1 MQLVLVLAILAALV
15 IADGCPS
22 EPVAGAGYRLGV
34 ALAGMALV
42 ALVALVFSG
51 WIAGRLRR
59 DFQRRDVWL
68 PLFRNLRRVHAV
80 LWLAVAGGIFYW
92 LDWARLVRF
101 NWHLDRTVLLDEVA
115 ILAPLLLPLVLSWA
129 AFYEVDRAV
138 RIGLAGD
145 EAPALKLST
154 RREYLMVHLRHYLG
168 ILLLPVL
175 GLLAVQDTAE
185 LVAPGI
191 LDSAYAPAVYGPPIV
206 VLFVW
211 FPSLLRRV
219 WNTRPLAPG
228 PLRSRLEAVAGRA
241 GFRAREI
248 LVWETEGRL
257 LNAAVAGLLPQVRYV
272 FLTDGL
278 LARLDEDEIEAVFG
292 HEIGHVRH
300 HHLLLRVLA
309 MIAPVSLWLLA
320 EQALP
325 DALGRVENWLAG
337 VPGTQVG
344 AGLLMLGAMALY
356 ALVVFG
362 GYSRLLESQADLFG
376 CRTLDGDGHRGSV
389 ETYRSALEKLAA
401 SGGVDRRTAT
411 WQHASVA
418 RRVELLGQFA
428 DDPEH
433 GRRFQRRV
441 DLLGGLLVAIV
452 LSPVAYHLL
461 VG

>member
-22 EPVAGAGYRLGV
+22 EPVSGAGFRLGL
-34 ALAGMALV
+34 ALAGMTLV
-42 ALVALVFSG
+42 ALAAAGFSG

-101 NWHLDRTVLLDEVA
+101 NWHLDHTILLDEVA
-115 ILAPLLLPLVLSWA
+115 ILAPLLLPMVLSWA

-138 RIGLAGD
+138 RIGLAGAD
-145 EAPALKLST
+145 GPALKLSS

-185 LVAPGI
+185 LLAPGI
-191 LDSAYAPAVYGPPIV
+191 LDSAYAPAVYAPPIV

-219 WNTRPLAPG
+219 WKTRPLDPG
-228 PLRSRLEAVAGRA
+228 PLRIRLEAAAGRA

-257 LNAAVAGLLPQVRYV
+257 LNAAVAGLVPQVRYV

-278 LARLDEDEIEAVFG
+278 LARLDDDEIEAVFG

-320 EQALP
+320 GQALP
-325 DALGRVENWLAG
+325 DALGRAENWLSG
-337 VPGTQVG
+337 VPGTQVP

-356 ALVVFG
+356 ALVAFG

-376 CRTLDGDGHRGSV
+376 CRTLDGDGHRGAV
-389 ETYRSALEKLAA
+389 ETYCSALEKLAA
-401 SGGVDRRTAT
+401 CGGIDRRTAT

-418 RRVELLGQFA
+418 RRVELLGRIA